1 MADLRRIKC
10 VAEVLKT
17 LKVLKEKG
25 LIYEKNKIIFEI
37 MGRYAVSRRTA
48 LEYLQTG
55 LVQFESLRPENPL
68 TLEQLDSALEDIK
81 ESKPDAK

>member
-10 VAEVLKT
+10 VAEVMKT

-25 LIYEKNKIIFEI
+25 LNYDKAKLIFEI

-55 LVQFESLRPENPL
+55 LVQFESQKPENAP

-81 ESKPDAK
+81 ESKPDEK